1 MRMRMSDQSRL
12 KKPFIV
18 AGAVAGVAAS
28 AWYLYRNQLRGKV
41 LGSQAI
47 PDPVWAQAVNVALI
61 LFVAIYLA
69 NLLRRSVEML
79 QRKGKQGK

>member
-1 MRMRMSDQSRL
+1 MRMRMSDRTKL

-18 AGAVAGVAAS
+18 AGVVAGAVAS
-28 AWYLYRNQLRGKV
+28 IWYLYCNQLRGKIP
-41 LGSQAI
+41 GSQVI
-47 PDPVWAQAVNVALI
+47 PDPVWAQFVNVALI

-69 NLLRRSVEML
+69 NLLRRSVEWL

>member
-1 MRMRMSDQSRL
+1 MRLRMSDRTRL

-18 AGAVAGVAAS
+18 AGAVAGAVAS
-28 AWYLYRNQLRGKV
+28 GWYLYRNQLRGKV
-41 LGSQAI
+41 PGSQTI
-47 PDPVWAQAVNVALI
+47 PDPVWAQFVNVALI

-69 NLLRRSVEML
+69 NLARRSVEML